1 MDQLVSPGIGLI
13 FWTTLAFLVLLVLLK
28 KFAWKPI
35 LNALKEREERINQA
49 LSAAEEAE
57 KRLKEAQLRNENLVA
72 EAAREREAI
81 LKAARD
87 ASDKMLAEAK
97 EKAAAEAQRLLE
109 QARENIH
116 NEKMKALTD
125 LKNQVGMLS
134 LEIAEKIMRLRLQ
147 DEATRDQ
154 AIRQLLD
161 DIKLN

>member
-13 FWTTLAFLVLLVLLK
+13 FWTTLAFLVLLFLLK

-35 LNALKEREERINQA
+35 LKALKEREERISQA

-57 KRLKEAQLRNENLVA
+57 KRLKEIQLRNESLVA

-81 LKAARD
+81 LKAARE
-87 ASDKMLAEAK
+87 ASEKMVAEAK

-116 NEKMKALTD
+116 NERMKALTD

-147 DEATRDQ
+147 DEALRDQ